1 MRILLTGGGSG
12 GHVVPLMTVAE
23 ELRSTN
29 EDVDL
34 FYLGPLDIVA
44 RDILSQHNIKIY
56 HNISSK
62 IRRYFSVA
70 NIIDLFKL
78 PFGFIDAVIKVY
90 RIRPDVVFSKGG
102 YGSFWPVIVAYIL
115 CIPVLLHESDS
126 VPGVTNRILS
136 RFANKVAISF
146 KESAVYFPIGKSFL
160 TGNPIRKEL
169 LDVSESYFA
178 DGALTK
184 QILIVGGSQGSER
197 INMLILGIINP
208 LLEKYIIMHQCGVNN
223 YAEMTILSEQAVFVK
238 NKNRYQL
245 RAFLDINQLKDAYA
259 TSHLVITR
267 AGAGAIFEIA
277 ATARPSIL
285 IPLSSAAQNH
295 QSINANVY
303 AKSGACLVLPEDGL
317 DGSKLLEII
326 DHILGNTNIAGEMSR
341 SAKSFFA
348 EYKNAASAIA
358 KEVLLLHKT

>member
-12 GHVVPLMTVAE
+12 GHIMPLMTVAE
-23 ELRSTN
+23 ELRSIRK
-29 EDVDL
+29 DIDL
-34 FYLGPLDIVA
+34 FYLGPLDVVT
-44 RDILSQHNIKIY
+44 RDILRRHNVKTY

-62 IRRYFSVA
+62 CRRYFSMA
-70 NIIDLFKL
+70 NIVDLFKL
-78 PFGFIDAVIKVY
+78 PFGFIDAIIKVY
-90 RIRPDVVFSKGG
+90 KIKPDAVFSKGG
-102 YGSFWPVIVAYIL
+102 YGSFWPVIASYVWRVPI
-115 CIPVLLHESDS
+115 LLHESDS
-126 VPGVTNRILS
+126 IPGITNRILS
-136 RFANKVAISF
+136 RFAKKIAISF
-146 KESAVYFPIGKSFL
+146 KESAGYFPIGKSFL

-169 LDVSESYFA
+169 LGISTSHDANS
-178 DGALTK
+178 TPIK
-184 QILIVGGSQGSER
+184 KILIMGGSQGSER
-197 INMLILGIINP
+197 INMLTLGIINS
-208 LLEKYIIMHQCGVNN
+208 LLEKYIVMHQCGVNN
-223 YAEMTILSEQAVFVK
+223 YTEMTILSEQAVFVK